1 MALHRNSLQ
10 QGEQVLNTVSQ
21 TRQSLSNLTVHS
33 MLISHPPI
41 SIVEFDFQEDMQD
54 SIRAIQNETEA
65 YFKRMNTVMQWTNEK
80 LDALAGVQEVLK
92 KSFSDAHSLLAF
104 TLKIIVAYLITA
116 IPGVSIQRRK

>member
-1 MALHRNSLQ
+1 
-10 QGEQVLNTVSQ
+10 
-21 TRQSLSNLTVHS
+21 
-33 MLISHPPI
+33 
-41 SIVEFDFQEDMQD
+41 MQD